1 MIRCLENEQTG
12 CSISSFIQFIH
23 QETSLSLRSVFFFST
38 FSTFLRGASEV
49 IMPNCAIWVTLT
61 THAHLTTW
69 TWPTLTASRRKASS
83 GHGSLAVNLQPHQSR
98 AANTAGAMCDTKP
111 SGGFTP
117 PSVSPRFREAFE
129 RSGDHVAS
137 EHSHKGAGGPRG
149 SMGVKATWLF
159 KKWQRELLIL
169 CTRTERAAAVTFN
182 GIIDCFGSAT
192 AGFRLLRE
200 RKSWTEEPRRHY
212 FHAF

>member
-1 MIRCLENEQTG
+1 MVQTQQG
-12 CSISSFIQFIH
+12 Q
-23 QETSLSLRSVFFFST
+23 
-38 FSTFLRGASEV
+38 
-49 IMPNCAIWVTLT
+49 
-61 THAHLTTW
+61 
-69 TWPTLTASRRKASS
+69 
-83 GHGSLAVNLQPHQSR
+83 R
-98 AANTAGAMCDTKP
+98 AARNDLVDLRRHP
-111 SGGFTP
+111 
-117 PSVSPRFREAFE
+117 SPRFREAFE
-129 RSGDHVAS
+129 QSGDHVAS

-200 RKSWTEEPRRHY
+200 CKSWTEEPHRHY
-212 FHAF
+212 FHVF